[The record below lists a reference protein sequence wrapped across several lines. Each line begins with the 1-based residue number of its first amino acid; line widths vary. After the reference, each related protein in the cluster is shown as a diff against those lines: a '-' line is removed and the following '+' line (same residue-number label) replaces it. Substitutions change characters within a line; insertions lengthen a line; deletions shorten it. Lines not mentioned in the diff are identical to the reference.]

1 MIEINLLPSAGK
13 KKATRRKSVDFGAIA
28 AGASGKFRDKFLIGT
43 VIAVVGGL
51 AAGAGLYT
59 QQMAREAELT
69 ERKDRAV
76 RDSTRYATFL
86 KDRYRAEAIRD
97 TLLRE
102 VNVIRSLDDDRY
114 VWPHVL
120 DEVSRALP
128 QYTWLTTLAFTG
140 APQGSSNVVIAPKED
155 PATAAKSKNKAP
167 KRLVTEVPRD
177 QVSMRLVGRTVDIQ
191 AFTRFMRTLED
202 SPFIQNVNM
211 EKTEV
216 AVEGGKDVTQFTLNM
231 TYSRPD
237 SLLLHRVP
245 LTFAPA
251 SR

>member
-13 KKATRRKSVDFGAIA
+13 KKKTTRKSVDLGAIA
-28 AGASGKFRDKFLIGT
+28 AGASSRFRDKFLIGT
-43 VIAVVGGL
+43 VLAVVGG
-51 AAGAGLYT
+51 AATGAGLYT
-59 QQMAREAELT
+59 QQMARESELT

-102 VNVIRSLDDDRY
+102 VNIIRSLDDDRF

-140 APQGSSNVVIAPKED
+140 APQGSNNVVIAPKED

-167 KRLVTEVPRD
+167 KRLVTEIPRD

-191 AFTRFMRTLED
+191 ALTRFMKDLAASPYLTNVQLEKSELALD
-202 SPFIQNVNM
+202 Q
-211 EKTEV
+211 
-216 AVEGGKDVTQFTLNM
+216 GKEVTQFQLTVG
-231 TYSRPD
+231 YRRPD
-237 SLLLHRVP
+237 TMVVHRVP
-245 LTFAPA
+245 LNL
-251 SR
+251 SDR

>member
-191 AFTRFMRTLED
+191 ALTRFMKDLAASPYLTNVQLEKSELALD
-202 SPFIQNVNM
+202 Q
-211 EKTEV
+211 
-216 AVEGGKDVTQFTLNM
+216 GKEVTQFQLTVA
-231 TYSRPD
+231 YRRPD
-237 SLLLHRVP
+237 TTVVHRVP
-245 LTFAPA
+245 LNL
-251 SR
+251 SDR